1 MATPSE
7 RLPANIPGRYYVDA
21 SCIDCD
27 QCRVLAPQLFVR
39 DETSGLSVVC
49 CQPETAEQ
57 IALAEEAM
65 SSCATSSIG
74 NDGA

>member
-1 MATPSE
+1 MATPTD
-7 RLPANIPGRYYVDA
+7 RLPENVPGRYYVDA

-27 QCRVLAPQLFVR
+27 QCRAQAPQFFSR
-39 DETSGLSVVC
+39 HEASGLSIVHR
-49 CQPETAEQ
+49 QPETAEE

-74 NDGA
+74 NDGV

>member
-1 MATPSE
+1 MATPIE
-7 RLPANIPGRYYVDA
+7 RLPGNVAGAFYVDA

-27 QCRVLAPQLFVR
+27 QCRVLAPQFFSR
-39 DETSGLSVVC
+39 CDDSGLSIVHR
-49 CQPETAEQ
+49 QPETAEE
-57 IALAEEAM
+57 IALAEDAM